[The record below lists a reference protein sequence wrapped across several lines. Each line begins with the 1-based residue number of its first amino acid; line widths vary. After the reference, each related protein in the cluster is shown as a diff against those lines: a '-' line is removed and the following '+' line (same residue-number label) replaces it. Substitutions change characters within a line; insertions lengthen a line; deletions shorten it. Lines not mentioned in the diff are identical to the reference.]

1 MVKTCAGRYSPY
13 IDFDGQSFCENK
25 ETAFLFYKDC
35 IEQLA
40 KLNLNNHRLGC
51 RKAENIPM
59 NLMSLIR
66 SKEVR
71 YLTVCKCPSFKIRK
85 EGIFLIILNGEET
98 ADMAGKTLAD
108 LLQEKTDMM
117 QNVVV
122 ELNGKIMHREELA
135 NQTLS
140 ENDHVELISFVGG
153 G

>member
-1 MVKTCAGRYSPY
+1 
-13 IDFDGQSFCENK
+13 
-25 ETAFLFYKDC
+25 
-35 IEQLA
+35 
-40 KLNLNNHRLGC
+40 
-51 RKAENIPM
+51 
-59 NLMSLIR
+59 
-66 SKEVR
+66 
-71 YLTVCKCPSFKIRK
+71 
-85 EGIFLIILNGEET
+85 LIILNGEQT
-98 ADMAGKTLAD
+98 ANMAGKTLAE

>member
-1 MVKTCAGRYSPY
+1 
-13 IDFDGQSFCENK
+13 
-25 ETAFLFYKDC
+25 
-35 IEQLA
+35 
-40 KLNLNNHRLGC
+40 
-51 RKAENIPM
+51 
-59 NLMSLIR
+59 
-66 SKEVR
+66 
-71 YLTVCKCPSFKIRK
+71 
-85 EGIFLIILNGEET
+85 
-98 ADMAGKTLAD
+98 MAGKTLAD